1 MHKKGK
7 IDSAINMVQPI
18 FNLRSF
24 RSLNEAS
31 LYTPRG
37 SYSRPEA
44 QRLLMD
50 KTDLTDIQ
58 ASFFKE
64 YETIYTESKVLKFVD
79 DNLVDNKLQAS
90 MLINDDSTID
100 DILMV
105 IYALIYANSNDDI
118 DYTVV
123 KLDHIAENN
132 RFKFNDFMII
142 KEEK

>member
-1 MHKKGK
+1 
-7 IDSAINMVQPI
+7 
-18 FNLRSF
+18 
-24 RSLNEAS
+24 
-31 LYTPRG
+31 
-37 SYSRPEA
+37 
-44 QRLLMD
+44 
-50 KTDLTDIQ
+50 
-58 ASFFKE
+58 
-64 YETIYTESKVLKFVD
+64 
-79 DNLVDNKLQAS
+79 
-90 MLINDDSTID
+90 MLINDDSTIE